1 MKRMTATDTDDI
13 VTPTPRDLAQA
24 ELTRARARLG
34 VPVDV
39 EIGETGRT
47 TLVFRL
53 DWRVALRVL
62 NFCRELDVVDLIPP
76 ENKAPPIVADP
87 SMPPGEF
94 ALESGGKRTTFKL
107 VNGVPVKNPA

>member
-1 MKRMTATDTDDI
+1 MTNSKATEMDDI
-13 VTPTPRDLAQA
+13 VTPTPRELAQA

-62 NFCRELDVVDLIPP
+62 NFCRELNVVDLEPSA
-76 ENKAPPIVADP
+76 EALADRLD
-87 SMPPGEF
+87 SR
-94 ALESGGKRTTFKL
+94 A
-107 VNGVPVKNPA
+107 